1 MTYYLP
7 RYFNSSWQNARA
19 ICRSYDMDFLTLETE
34 AEANIFFELCRDHAG
49 LFGDYAHI
57 GGITTQGGSRDQWY
71 WVNSG
76 KKVNYSLKWADSEP
90 DNGYGGTE
98 LCLSIV
104 RKPGDTFYF
113 NDIRCSESITQFV
126 CQQNTT
132 KPILAFTHQIMP
144 WNQTTIDQSTTNQTL
159 PIKE

>member
-7 RYFNSSWQNARA
+7 RYFNSSWQNARS

-34 AEANIFFELCRDHAG
+34 AEANIFLELCRDHAG
-49 LFGDYAHI
+49 LFEDYAHI
-57 GGITTQGGSRDQWY
+57 GGITTKGGSTNDWF

-76 KKVNYSLKWADSEP
+76 KKVSYQLKWAESEP

-113 NDIRCSESITQFV
+113 NDIRCNESVTQFV
-126 CQQNTT
+126 CQQNSTR
-132 KPILAFTHQIMP
+132 PIVAATHQVAAL
-144 WNQTTIDQSTTNQTL
+144 NQTSTEPSATNQTS
-159 PIKE
+159 IIQ